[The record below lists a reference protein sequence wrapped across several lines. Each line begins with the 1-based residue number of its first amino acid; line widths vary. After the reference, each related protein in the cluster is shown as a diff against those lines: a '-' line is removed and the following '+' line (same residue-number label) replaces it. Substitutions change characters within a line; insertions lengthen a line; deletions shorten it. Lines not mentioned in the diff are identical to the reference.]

1 MAAIM
6 GIMIVTLMMIT
17 VIVMK
22 IPMMIAYQ
30 AMIVK

>member
-1 MAAIM
+1 M